1 MFSTDREQL
10 QRLLRLSGGLIAA
23 MDGLWFLAVEEE
35 FGNHDAIRLD
45 RIVWER
51 YLHVLVKRMRNV
63 LGVTPDGVKGIRKI
77 IETDPLFLTNDYAIS
92 EPSSNTML
100 LVVNRCSV
108 LEAMERAG
116 RKKYVCESTTGLY
129 FKHLAREIDPNI
141 IVRPLRLPPRRSHE
155 DLCCKWL
162 FELQSYER

>member
-1 MFSTDREQL
+1 MPDADKEQL
-10 QRLLRLSGGLIAA
+10 KRLLQLSGGLIAA
-23 MDGLWFLAVEEE
+23 MDGLWFLAAEEE
-35 FGNHDAIRLD
+35 FGNHEAIRLD
-45 RIVWER
+45 KKVWEK

-92 EPSSNTML
+92 EPSNNTML

-129 FKHLAREIDPNI
+129 FNNLAREIDPKI
-141 IVRPLRLPPRRSHE
+141 VVRPLKLPPRRSPE

-162 FELQSYER
+162 FRLQS